1 MRFWL
6 MKKKWSD
13 SFVLKVDGDT
23 DFYETPVVH
32 NPFTSGRYFFP
43 VAHFIAIQVMPNT
56 KKLLV
61 FF

>member
-1 MRFWL
+1 M
-6 MKKKWSD
+6 
-13 SFVLKVDGDT
+13 LKVDGDT

-32 NPFTSGRYFFP
+32 SPFTSGRYFFP
-43 VAHFIAIQVMPNT
+43 VAHFNVIQVMQNT